1 MHKLIKIGL
10 SATVLCAPLM
20 QALAAECDTPLP
32 VNFTPPTKSV
42 EGGANEF
49 IGVWG
54 GGKWDKKLCHT
65 LVVESVD
72 ADGKA
77 QVIYSYGVYDKWNI
91 KKPGFNRDTG
101 VIVDSVLTL
110 DWSKNGIKVE
120 YRLDNGK
127 LKGKYIL
134 LDGFVTAELTRK

>member
-1 MHKLIKIGL
+1 MHKFAKIVL

-20 QALAAECDTPLP
+20 LAHAAECETPLP
-32 VNFTPPTKSV
+32 ENFAPPVKSA

-77 QVIYSYGVYDKWNI
+77 KVIYSYGVYDKWNI

-101 VIVDSVLTL
+101 LIVDSVLTL

-134 LDGFVTAELTRK
+134 HDGYVTAELTQK